1 MVCLKEM
8 VRPHEVRAVD
18 GWQSAGLSITMRM
31 PTAAL
36 RGYKDSTK
44 TCAA

>member
-1 MVCLKEM
+1 MVFLKEM
-8 VRPHEVRAVD
+8 VRPHEVKAVD
-18 GWQSAGLSITMRM
+18 GWLSAGFSIAMRM

-44 TCAA
+44 TCEA